1 MKLKNIADTFK
12 KKMYNATT
20 RSYNGKRIA
29 SRELYR
35 YHTKG
40 RSEETY
46 RDEKE
51 MLDRVKLNEKIQES
65 IVYQLQYSMLKHKDL
80 RKENRQ
86 CDVCMIM

>member
-1 MKLKNIADTFK
+1 
-12 KKMYNATT
+12 MYNATT

-35 YHTKG
+35 YH
-40 RSEETY
+40 

-51 MLDRVKLNEKIQES
+51 MLDRVKINEKIQES
-65 IVYQLQYSMLKHKDL
+65 IVYQLQYSMLKHQNL

>member
-1 MKLKNIADTFK
+1 
-12 KKMYNATT
+12 MYNATT

-35 YHTKG
+35 Y
-40 RSEETY
+40 Y

-51 MLDRVKLNEKIQES
+51 MLDRIKVNEKIQEN
-65 IVYQLQYSMLKHKDL
+65 IVYQLQYSMLKHQHIS
-80 RKENRQ
+80 KEKRQ